1 MTRILVIAGTLAA
14 ATLAWWMDVGMG
26 PSSSVLPL

>member
-14 ATLAWWMDVGMG
+14 ATLARRMDVGMG
-26 PSSSVLPL
+26 PSGSVLPL